1 MSVRLDQRVLRV
13 LLFLAGLALT
23 LEGCTPVRLSVAD
36 TIRLEYAF
44 RLIPTRS

>member
-23 LEGCTPVRLSVAD
+23 LEGCTPVRRASP
-36 TIRLEYAF
+36 
-44 RLIPTRS
+44 IPSAWNTPSG